1 MNQTDQSGDLLKK
14 RILVFSIF
22 VAGLCSIIY
31 ELLISTTSTYLLG
44 DSIKQFS
51 ITIGVYMAAMGLGSY
66 LSRLFKEDLIQS
78 FILTEILLALV
89 GGISVPLL
97 YLVFVYV
104 DNWGFSFMMIVMIIL
119 IGILTGLE
127 IPLITRI
134 MKKYYPLKIN
144 LSNVLSLDYAGA
156 LIATLIFPFI
166 LLPWLGTF
174 KSSLIFGMVN
184 LGIGFL
190 NFWIFAEETRWKR
203 KQIIRIAMFTVL
215 GFFLFLLCTAQIFLK
230 DWNDRIYKNPVIYS
244 KQSPYQNIV
253 LTKGGD
259 NVNMYIDRVIQWSSA
274 DEYRY
279 HETLVHVPMGIRKD
293 IRSVLILGGGEGLA
307 LREVLKYEQV
317 DTVVLVDLDPAV
329 FNLALTNPLLKEINA
344 NSLIHPKVKMISQDA
359 FAFLKNNRSA
369 FDLIISDLPDP
380 VNETIA
386 RLYSDLFFKLCYRNL
401 TDDGSLVT
409 QATSPFYTPRS
420 FWCIHKTLK
429 SLEFNSVKPF
439 HALIPSFGDWGF
451 VIAEKK
457 PSKFEDF
464 DFPENLKF
472 IDSTTV
478 QSLFYFP
485 MDQKPIDLKINT
497 LDNPILFNYH
507 HKDWSKW
514 NYSENNL

>member
-1 MNQTDQSGDLLKK
+1 MNQIDQSDDLLKK

-66 LSRLFKEDLIQS
+66 LSRLFKENLIQS
-78 FILTEILLALV
+78 FIITEILLALV

-97 YLVFVYV
+97 YLIFVYV

-119 IGILTGLE
+119 IGVLTGLE

-190 NFWIFAEETRWKR
+190 NFWIFAEETQWKR
-203 KQIIRIAMFTVL
+203 KQIIKIAMFTVF

-244 KQSPYQNIV
+244 EQSPYQNIV

-279 HETLVHVPMGIRKD
+279 HESLVHVPMGVRTD
-293 IRSVLILGGGEGLA
+293 IKSVLILGGGEGLA
-307 LREVLKYEQV
+307 LREVLKYEDI
-317 DTVVLVDLDPAV
+317 DTAVIVDLDPAV
-329 FNLALTNPLLKEINA
+329 FDLAQTNPLLKKINA

-359 FAFLKNNRSA
+359 FTFLKNNNTK

-401 TDDGSLVT
+401 SEDGSMVT

-420 FWCIHKTLK
+420 FWCIYETIN
-429 SLEFNSVKPF
+429 SLEFSTVKPF

-451 VIAEKK
+451 VLAEKK
-457 PSKFEDF
+457 PSSLKNFI
-464 DFPENLKF
+464 FPENLQF

-485 MDQKPIDLKINT
+485 MDQKPIKLKINT

-514 NYSENNL
+514 NYSENTL

>member
-1 MNQTDQSGDLLKK
+1 MNIEENSDDLLKK

-66 LSRLFKEDLIQS
+66 MSRLFKENLIQS
-78 FILTEILLALV
+78 FIITEIFLALV

-97 YLVFVYV
+97 YLVYVYT
-104 DNWGFSFMMIVMIIL
+104 DTWGFSFMMILMITL
-119 IGILTGLE
+119 IGVLTGLE

-156 LIATLIFPFI
+156 LIATLLFPFV

-190 NFWIFAEETRWKR
+190 NFWIFAEETKWKR
-203 KQIIRIAMFTVL
+203 KQIIQAAMLCVFV
-215 GFFLFLLCTAQIFLK
+215 FFVFLLLSAQVFLAE
-230 DWNDRIYKNPVIYS
+230 WNDRIYKNPVIYS
-244 KQSPYQNIV
+244 EQSPYQHIV
-253 LTKGGD
+253 LTKGKE

-279 HETLVHVPMGIRKD
+279 HESLVHIPMGSRQNIK
-293 IRSVLILGGGEGLA
+293 SVLILGGGEGLA
-307 LREVLKYEQV
+307 LREVLKYKEL
-317 DTVVLVDLDPAV
+317 DTIVIVDLDPAV
-329 FNLALTNPLLKEINA
+329 FNLAQTNPLLKEINN
-344 NSLIHPKVKMISQDA
+344 NSLAHPKVKMISEDA
-359 FAFLKNNRSA
+359 FTFLKNNNTK
-369 FDLIISDLPDP
+369 FDFILSDLPDP

-401 TDDGSLVT
+401 SENGCLVS

-420 FWCIHKTLK
+420 FWCIFETIK
-429 SLEFNSVKPF
+429 SIGFEKVRPY
-439 HALIPSFGDWGF
+439 HALVPSFGDWGF
-451 VIAEKK
+451 VFAEKK
-457 PSKFEDF
+457 ETAFKNFI
-464 DFPENLKF
+464 FPTGLKF
-472 IDSTTV
+472 IDSTTL

-485 MDQKPIDLKINT
+485 IDQQPINLDVNT
-497 LDNPILFNYH
+497 LDHPILFQYH
-507 HKDWSKW
+507 HKDWSNW
-514 NYSENNL
+514 NYSENTL

>member
-1 MNQTDQSGDLLKK
+1 MDQKDQSEELLKK

-66 LSRLFKEDLIQS
+66 LSRLFKEQLIQK
-78 FILTEILLALV
+78 FIITEILLALV

-97 YLVFVYV
+97 YLTFVYV
-104 DNWGFSFMMIVMIIL
+104 DNWGFSFMMIFMIIL
-119 IGILTGLE
+119 IGVLTGLE

-190 NFWIFAEETRWKR
+190 NFYIFSEETKWKR
-203 KQIIRIAMFTVL
+203 KQILIIAMITVF
-215 GFFLFLLCTAQIFLK
+215 GFFTFLLLTAQVFLA

-244 KQSPYQNIV
+244 EQSPYQNII

-259 NVNMYIDRVIQWSSA
+259 NINMYIDRVIQWSSA

-279 HETLVHVPMGIRKD
+279 HESLVHVPMGLRDD
-293 IRSVLILGGGEGLA
+293 IQSVLILGGGEGLA
-307 LREVLKYEQV
+307 LREVLKYPKV
-317 DTVVLVDLDPAV
+317 DTIVIVDLDPAV
-329 FNLALTNPLLKEINA
+329 FNLAQTNPFLKEINN
-344 NSLIHPKVKMISQDA
+344 NSLAHPKVKMVSEDA
-359 FAFLKNNRSA
+359 FTFLKKNTSQ
-369 FDLIISDLPDP
+369 FDFIISDLPDP
-380 VNETIA
+380 VNESIA
-386 RLYSDLFFKLCYRNL
+386 RLYSDLFYKLCYRNL
-401 TDDGSLVT
+401 SPTGSLVT

-420 FWCIHKTLK
+420 FWCISETIQSIGFQKV
-429 SLEFNSVKPF
+429 SPY
-439 HALIPSFGDWGF
+439 HALVPSFGDWGF
-451 VIAEKK
+451 VLAEKS
-457 PSKFEDF
+457 PSNIQSFT
-464 DFPENLKF
+464 FPTELKF
-472 IDSTTV
+472 IDSKTV
-478 QSLFYFP
+478 ESLFYFP
-485 MDQKPIDLKINT
+485 KDQKPKKLKINT
-497 LDNPILFNYH
+497 LDNPILFQYH
-507 HKDWSKW
+507 HQDWSEW
-514 NYSENNL
+514 NYSENTL